1 MAALNAGWDRVLL
14 FKQSQVDGGK
24 SVDALI
30 DALARA
36 QKKKQWEP
44 PYASS
49 EERRLHLLPDREP
62 QSWDDLMI
70 KPRYL
75 QALELALPR

>member
-36 QKKKQWEP
+36 QMKKQWEP
-44 PYASS
+44 PLCQQRGA
-49 EERRLHLLPDREP
+49 P
-62 QSWDDLMI
+62 
-70 KPRYL
+70 
-75 QALELALPR
+75 LAPAARQRAAKLG